1 MIETSMYSANW
12 SPTICLWILL
22 SCSDQLLFM
31 LCRRSSCWG
40 CLFVVAL
47 SLSSSTRGVA
57 MTTRLLFTFSL
68 PFFQGRI
75 AFHRVC
81 LDLHSCPALLQLHFA
96 SCCRVVSCLLAAIF
110 SCRISPHLP
119 LPLLDHRRPC
129 LTNHHLIA
137 GAARPAGASDVQH
150 FAAIVRRAIRDPRS
164 RFNCQELRIMMIM
177 IHLAISSYC
186 LSQCCGL

>member
-47 SLSSSTRGVA
+47 SLSSSRRGVA

-81 LDLHSCPALLQLHFA
+81 LDLAAPRCCSCTSRRVAV
-96 SCCRVVSCLLAAIF
+96 SCRVCLLLFLAVALPRT
-110 SCRISPHLP
+110 CP
-119 LPLLDHRRPC
+119 LPLLDHPRPC

-150 FAAIVRRAIRDPRS
+150 VAAIVRRAIRDPRS
-164 RFNCQELRIMMIM
+164 RFNCQEPRIMMIM